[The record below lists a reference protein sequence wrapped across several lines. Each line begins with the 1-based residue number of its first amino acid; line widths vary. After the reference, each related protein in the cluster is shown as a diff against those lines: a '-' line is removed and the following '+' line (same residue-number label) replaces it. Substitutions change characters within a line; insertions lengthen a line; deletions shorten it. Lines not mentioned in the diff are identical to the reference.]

1 MIGMKKADVIKIIE
15 DYAEQ
20 ESDNQKKNDLLDCV
34 QFLKSE
40 YDVSDNIEKYLRSC
54 ELEDDIGIMIEN
66 FKFYVNS
73 KFNRLERSFNEL
85 ISLKNELI
93 SLKKEKSQR

>member
-1 MIGMKKADVIKIIE
+1 MIGMKKVDVIKIIE

-40 YDVSDNIEKYLRSC
+40 ADVSDNIEKFLRSC
-54 ELEDDIGIMIEN
+54 ELENNIRNMIEEM
-66 FKFYVNS
+66 KFYINS
-73 KFNRLERSFNEL
+73 NLDRLEHSF
-85 ISLKNELI
+85 NELI

>member
-1 MIGMKKADVIKIIE
+1 MIGMKKDDVIKIIE
-15 DYAEQ
+15 KYAEQ
-20 ESDNQKKNDLLDCV
+20 ESDNQKKNDLLDCI

-40 YDVSDNIEKYLRSC
+40 YDVSDNIEKNLRSC
-54 ELEDDIGIMIEN
+54 ELEDDIRIMIEN

-85 ISLKNELI
+85 ISLKNE
-93 SLKKEKSQR
+93 KKTNHDG